1 MKHLS
6 AFLLTLFLLAFSTV
20 NKSQAQELLTL
31 ENAVKIALENNYD
44 IKLSANDLRIDKNN
58 VNLANAGV
66 LPVVTGTLNNNN
78 SIQNSRQVRADGQ
91 VQERTNARSSNLNY
105 GVGLNWTIFDGFGM
119 FARYNQLQE
128 FRNLGEAELQL
139 TILGRVADV
148 ITNYFALVQQQ
159 QQLEA
164 NLTAIEISRFRIRTA
179 QSRFEIGKAARL
191 EVLNAQVD
199 LNTDTTNFLRQQDL
213 YRNTQIFLNELLARE
228 PTIAFRVA
236 DTVVIDN
243 TITLAQMTERA
254 MQQNP
259 SLQAAVVSRRIAEID
274 LKLVRASRFPRLGLT
289 TGYNFNQSQAALGF
303 ATQNTG
309 RGFTYGVTASVNIFN
324 GFLQRRNEQ
333 NAALLI
339 NNAQLNLNKV
349 NQSIK
354 AQLAAAYQTYAT
366 NLTLVKLETK
376 NEEIAQRNLNIT
388 LEKFRLGSIAP
399 IELREAQQ
407 NLVASQVRLSN
418 ALYQA
423 KLAEISLKEIAG
435 NINL

>member
-1 MKHLS
+1 MKQKF
-6 AFLLTLFLLAFSTV
+6 AFLCSLLLLTAVVV

-31 ENAVKIALENNYD
+31 EDAVKITLENNYD

-58 VNLANAGV
+58 VNLANAGI
-66 LPVVTGTLNNNN
+66 LPAVTGTLTNNN
-78 SIQNSRQVRADGQ
+78 SIQNSRQVRADGE
-91 VQERTNARSSNLNY
+91 VQERNNARSSNLNY
-105 GVGLNWTIFDGFGM
+105 GVGLTWNIFDGFGM

-128 FRNLGEAELQL
+128 FQRLGEAELQL

-159 QQLEA
+159 QQLQA
-164 NLTAIEISRFRIRTA
+164 NLTAIDISRFRVKTA

-199 LNTDTTNFLRQQDL
+199 LNTDTTNYLRQQDL
-213 YRNTQIFLNELLARE
+213 YRNTQIVLNELLARDVN
-228 PTIAFRVA
+228 IAFKVA
-236 DTVVIDN
+236 DTVIIDN
-243 TITLAQMTERA
+243 NLTLAQMSERA

-259 SLQAAVVSRRIAEID
+259 SLQAALVSRRIAELDQKVI
-274 LKLVRASRFPRLGLT
+274 RAARFPRIGLN

-309 RGFTYGVTASVNIFN
+309 RGFTYGVTASLNIFN
-324 GFLQRRNEQ
+324 GFLQRQNER
-333 NAALLI
+333 NAAI
-339 NNAQLNLNKV
+339 TIDNAQLNLNKI
-349 NQSIK
+349 NQNIK
-354 AQLAAAYQTYAT
+354 AQLAAAYQTYST
-366 NLTLVKLETK
+366 NLALVNLETK
-376 NEEIAQRNLNIT
+376 NKDIAQRNLDIT
-388 LEKFRLGSIAP
+388 LDKFRIGSIAP
-399 IELREAQQ
+399 IELREAQL
-407 NLVASQVRLSN
+407 NLVAAQVRLST